1 MRTVWNASTANM
13 LRPLRRLAPDVAA
26 GRSSGGIA
34 GRRADA
40 IGSHPSDRALDAMRE
55 AFEASGGLARSDDLA
70 RLLKIQERLDI
81 VRQAKLIVA
90 NGAFGF
96 EWHRTLW
103 IPMFQFDARDLSIK
117 AGPRKVV
124 ALLGTGFDGW
134 TLAAWFSRPNAW
146 LHGHLP
152 VDLLDSHLA
161 EVNEAARADLSVS
174 SGVSVG
180 RLTGRPRTW

>member
-1 MRTVWNASTANM
+1 MRTVWNAPTAAAVH
-13 LRPLRRLAPDVAA
+13 RVAPGIAA
-26 GRSSGGIA
+26 GRSSGGPPVT
-34 GRRADA
+34 RADA
-40 IGSHPSDRALDAMRE
+40 IGSHPGDRGLDAMRE

-70 RLLKIQERLDI
+70 RMLKIQERLDI

-103 IPMFQFDARDLSIK
+103 IPMFQIDARDMSIK

-124 ALLGTGFDGW
+124 ALLGTAFDGW

-152 VDLLDSHLA
+152 VNLLDSHLA
-161 EVNEAARADLSVS
+161 EVNEAARADLSLS
-174 SGVSVG
+174 SGVAAA
-180 RLTGRPRTW
+180 RINGRPRTW